1 VDGGTNV
8 TRRQGTT
15 ISVVIPAKDDA
26 DLLERCLL
34 ALARQS
40 RLADEI
46 VVVDNNST
54 DDTADRARRFGASVI
69 SETAI
74 GIPAAAAAGYDR
86 ATGDIIARLDA
97 DCIPPMDWLE
107 QIERSL
113 AENPDAVAVTNGAY
127 FIDGPRWFRSTANV
141 VYLGAY
147 FALVYFALG
156 HPPLFGSN
164 FGMRRSGWEA
174 VRGAVHRFDAMV
186 HDDLDLSFHLGPE
199 RAILRDRRLGMG
211 ISMRPFFDGRGGVR
225 LVRGLRSVVIHWPA
239 ELPMSRFVRARRRRL
254 ARGAGSL

>member
-1 VDGGTNV
+1 MMQTV
-8 TRRQGTT
+8 T

-34 ALARQS
+34 ALADQT

-46 VVVDNNST
+46 IVVDNNST
-54 DDTADRARRFGASVI
+54 DDTANRARRFGVSVI
-69 SETAI
+69 SETAV

-97 DCIPPMDWLE
+97 DCIPPIDWLE
-107 QIERSL
+107 RIE
-113 AENPDAVAVTNGAY
+113 AAFATQPDVVAVTNSAY
-127 FIDGPRWFRSTANV
+127 FIDGPRWFRPLADV
-141 VYLGAY
+141 IYLGAY

-164 FGMRRSGWEA
+164 FAMRRTGWEA
-174 VRGAVHRFDAMV
+174 VGDSVHRSDDMV

-199 RAILRDRRLGMG
+199 RVIRRDRRITMG
-211 ISMRPFFDGRGGVR
+211 ISMRPFFDGKGWVR
-225 LVRGLRSVVIHWPA
+225 FVRGMRSILIHWPG
-239 ELPMSRFVRARRRRL
+239 ELPWSRFVRARR
-254 ARGAGSL
+254 ARTS